1 VNVTVI
7 LALPGATDGCAGAA
21 GTVLGIATA
30 DAADAGPS
38 PFAFVALTVHVYDFP
53 FVRPVT
59 ASGDA
64 APDPEPAVPPFDDTQ
79 LAA

>member
-1 VNVTVI
+1 MI
-7 LALPGATDGCAGAA
+7 CAFPGTTDGAAGAE

-30 DAADAGPS
+30 DAAEAGPS
-38 PFAFVALTVHVYDFP
+38 PFAFVALTVQVYDFP

-64 APDPEPAVPPFDDTQ
+64 APVTEPAVPPFDDTQ
-79 LAA
+79 FAS